1 MNMTVQL
8 PRTALITGPTS
19 GIGHAYAK
27 QLAKQGW
34 SLILVGRNAHRLNQI
49 KQEINSTSGT
59 NVQCLVAD
67 LSINADILKVE
78 AYIQQAHQLEL
89 LINNAGFGLAADF
102 IDLPV
107 ADQLKMI
114 DVHLVSAIR
123 FSQAIIP
130 AMIKKGRGQ
139 IINVSSLGA
148 FFNLPGSVMY
158 NTTKAALVTFS
169 QTLQREVKHTG
180 VKIQVLCPGFTP
192 TSFHRSINGEAEFL
206 KAVPKFLWTPVDQVV
221 QESIKGTKRH
231 KVVCIPGRIN
241 RFIYFMHNLPLVGTI
256 MQQIIQKQRNAKSS
270 EVYEAAW
277 NFNYARKWLK
287 NHKSA

>member
-1 MNMTVQL
+1 MTVQL

-19 GIGHAYAK
+19 GIGHAYVK
-27 QLAKQGW
+27 HLAKEGW
-34 SLILVGRNAHRLNQI
+34 SLILVGRNVRRLNQI
-49 KQEINSTSGT
+49 KQEINGT
-59 NVQCLVAD
+59 FGTQVQCLVAD
-67 LSINADILKVE
+67 LSVNADILRVE
-78 AYIQQAHQLEL
+78 AYIQQDHQLEL
-89 LINNAGFGLAADF
+89 LINNAGFGLAAYF
-102 IDLPV
+102 IDLPIE
-107 ADQLKMI
+107 DQLKMV
-114 DVHLVSAIR
+114 DVHLISTIR
-123 FSQAIIP
+123 FSQAVIP
-130 AMIKKGRGQ
+130 AMIKKGGGQ

-169 QTLQREVKHTG
+169 QTLQREVMHTG

-221 QESIKGTKRH
+221 HESIKGIKTK

-241 RFIYFMHNLPLVGTI
+241 RLIYFMHNLPLIGTI
-256 MQQIIQKQRNAKSS
+256 MQHLIQKQRNAKSS

-277 NFNYARKWLK
+277 TYNYARKWLK
-287 NHKSA
+287 NYKSA

>member
-1 MNMTVQL
+1 MTVQRL
-8 PRTALITGPTS
+8 RTALITGPTS

-34 SLILVGRNAHRLNQI
+34 SLILVGRNVRRLNQI
-49 KQEINSTSGT
+49 KQEINCAFGT

-67 LSINADILKVE
+67 LSVNADILRVE
-78 AYIQQAHQLEL
+78 AYIQQDHQLEL

-102 IDLPV
+102 IDVPV
-107 ADQLKMI
+107 EDQLKMV

-130 AMIKKGRGQ
+130 GMIKKGRGQ

-169 QTLQREVKHTG
+169 KTLQREVKHTG

-192 TSFHRSINGEAEFL
+192 TSFHRSINGEADFL
-206 KAVPKFLWTPVDQVV
+206 KAVPKFLWTPVNQVV
-221 QESIKGTKRH
+221 LESIKGTRGH
-231 KVVCIPGRIN
+231 KVICIPGRVN
-241 RFIYFMHNLPLVGTI
+241 RLIYFLHNLPLVGTI
-256 MQQIIQKQRNAKSS
+256 MQQLIQKQRTAKSS
-270 EVYEAAW
+270 EVYETAW
-277 NFNYARKWLK
+277 TFSYARK
-287 NHKSA
+287 

>member
-1 MNMTVQL
+1 MTLKL

-27 QLAKQGW
+27 QLAKEGW
-34 SLILVGRNAHRLNQI
+34 SLILVGRNPRRLNQI
-49 KQEINSTSGT
+49 KQELNGAFGT

-67 LSINADILKVE
+67 LSVTEDIFKVE
-78 AYIQQAHQLEL
+78 AFIKENQQLDL

-107 ADQLKMI
+107 EDQLRMV

-123 FSQAIIP
+123 FNQAVIP
-130 AMIKKGRGQ
+130 AMIKKGHGQ

-169 QTLQREVKHTG
+169 QTLQREVRHTG

-206 KAVPKFLWTPVDQVV
+206 KAVPRFLWTPVHQVV
-221 QESIKGTKRH
+221 QESLRASKRH

-241 RFIYFMHNLPLVGTI
+241 RLIYFLHKLPLIGTI
-256 MQQIIQKQRNAKSS
+256 MQQLIQKQRNAKSS
-270 EVYEAAW
+270 EVYEPAW
-277 NFNYARKWLK
+277 SFSYARKWLK
-287 NHKSA
+287 NYRSA